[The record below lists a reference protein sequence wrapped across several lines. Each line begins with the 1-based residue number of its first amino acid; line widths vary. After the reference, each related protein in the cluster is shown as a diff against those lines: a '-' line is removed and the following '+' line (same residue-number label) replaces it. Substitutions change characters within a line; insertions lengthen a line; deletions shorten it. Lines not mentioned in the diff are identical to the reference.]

1 MSKQSELVGLA
12 RTTNLDEVNAAY
24 SAGALSNRNLVINGA
39 MQVAQRGTSFSAPQ
53 NYTLDRWKSLRYI
66 APYYTVSQQST
77 GGLSGFSTCAR
88 IQRNS
93 GDTGNT
99 AIAFNQP
106 IEQKNC
112 EAVIGKTVTLSFWIR
127 VGAHFSGS
135 SAQFRSSVAYTTS
148 ATDIGMYYDNFY
160 NSGTALT
167 QALPTSTSW
176 AYVTHTVTIPSSAKQ
191 VGVAFYSDAW
201 VGTAGANDYFE
212 ITGVQLEVGS
222 QATPFEHRSYGQEL
236 ALCQRYY
243 RDLCTG
249 VTNVS
254 LTNATYYNTTSCY
267 GIINLP
273 VTMRAT
279 PTLATSSPAHF
290 RVYSNQANA
299 VPSSVSLTGSSDPQ
313 SLEIFMLTSARGAG
327 DAAFFRTDSAS
338 ASLQLDAEL

>member
-1 MSKQSELVGLA
+1 MSKQTELVGLA

-24 SAGALSNRNLVINGA
+24 SAGALSNRNVILNGA

-127 VGAHFSGS
+127 VGANFSGS

-212 ITGVQLEVGS
+212 ITGVQLEVGDT
-222 QATPFEHRSYGQEL
+222 ATPFEHRSYGQEL
-236 ALCQRYY
+236 SLCQRYY
-243 RDLCTG
+243 QECIIKDRVFCSYNNSSASYGGSFQWRTVMRVAPTAQG
-249 VTNVS
+249 G
-254 LTNATYYNTTSCY
+254 TNASAYASDNST
-267 GIINLP
+267 
-273 VTMRAT
+273 
-279 PTLATSSPAHF
+279 
-290 RVYSNQANA
+290 A
-299 VPSSVSLTGSSDPQ
+299 VPNRQVMIQTTYAEGCQAYLDYDTAGAHTWFVRADSL
-313 SLEIFMLTSARGAG
+313 L
-327 DAAFFRTDSAS
+327 
-338 ASLQLDAEL
+338 LDAEL